1 MFKFF
6 RKYGFVLLF
15 FILGACSD
23 KVEEQPVA
31 SVGEHYLYPS
41 DLSRM
46 LPPGTGREDS
56 IMLTEDYINK
66 WVKQQLLI
74 EKANAN
80 LTPDQKDVTRELE
93 EYRNSL
99 IIYRYKNELVRQRM
113 DTLVTPEQIREFYDQ
128 NQQTFLL
135 DRSIVKAVFIKI
147 PSDLANPSML
157 KEMVN
162 DDSEEGRIELRDYCM
177 QYAKNF
183 EIALDNW
190 IDFAVLNRNLPEP
203 IEDPAT
209 FLANNR
215 TREMN
220 DTNYYYLVHIHDYML
235 TNDLAPLEFVEN
247 NIKNLILNR
256 RKIEFLK
263 EIENSIY
270 IEGER
275 QNKFKIYTESE

>member
-6 RKYGFVLLF
+6 RKYGFVLLVL
-15 FILGACSD
+15 IMGACS
-23 KVEEQPVA
+23 EQLQEQPVA
-31 SVGEHYLYPS
+31 RVGEHYLYPS
-41 DLSRM
+41 EISRI
-46 LPPGTGREDS
+46 LPPNTGREDS

-74 EKANAN
+74 EKANEN

-113 DTLVTPEQIREFYDQ
+113 DTLVTPEQIRDFYEQ
-128 NQQTFLL
+128 NRQTFLL

-147 PSDLANPSML
+147 PNDLANPSML
-157 KEMVN
+157 KEMVKDN
-162 DDSEEGRIELRDYCM
+162 SDEGQIELRDYCM

-203 IEDPAT
+203 IDDPAAYMT
-209 FLANNR
+209 RNN
-215 TREMN
+215 TYEMN
-220 DTNYYYLVHIHDYML
+220 DANYYYLVHIQDYML
-235 TNDLAPLEFVEN
+235 ANDLAPLEFVEN

-263 EIENSIY
+263 EIENNIY
-270 IEGER
+270 TEGER
-275 QNKFKIYTESE
+275 QNKFKIYAESE